1 VTIIWRVRA
10 LHDMQSIQAFVAAH
24 SSAAHGYETLV
35 ALHEQVNDLL
45 VSPKRGRID
54 PRRPGTRY
62 FIAPVG
68 GQTYRVRYRLRGERI
83 YILRIRDTR
92 QRNT

>member
-1 VTIIWRVRA
+1 MTIIWRVRA
-10 LHDMQSIQAFVAAH
+10 LRDMQNIQAFVAAT
-24 SSAAHGYETLV
+24 SSAAQGYETLV
-35 ALHEQVNDLL
+35 DLHEQINDLL

-54 PRRPGTRY
+54 PRRPGTRF

-83 YILRIRDTR
+83 YIIRIRDTR
-92 QRNT
+92 RRDS